1 MSTPEPLARLIAQFA
16 TLPGVGSKSARRM
29 AYHLLNRPP
38 EELREMGSLLSE
50 LPDKVFPCSVCF
62 SWTEKERC
70 AICSD
75 PKRDQQ
81 VLCIVEKASD
91 IEPFERSGIFRGL
104 YHVLGGHI
112 SPLDGIGPDQLHI
125 APLMERLDGVREAI
139 LATGATA
146 EGESTALY
154 LERLLTKRGVEV
166 TRLARGIPVGAD
178 LEYLDVQ
185 TLVRAFQARGSA

>member
-1 MSTPEPLARLIAQFA
+1 MSTPDPLAQLIARFA

-29 AYHLLNRPP
+29 AYHLLNRPA
-38 EELREMGSLLSE
+38 EELREMGALLSG
-50 LPDKVFPCSVCF
+50 LPDKVFPCSTCF
-62 SWTEKERC
+62 SWTESEQCSIC
-70 AICSD
+70 AD
-75 PKRDQQ
+75 PKRDQR
-81 VLCIVEKASD
+81 VICIVEKASD
-91 IEPFERSGIFRGL
+91 IEPFERSGIYRGL

-125 APLMERLDGVREAI
+125 APLMERLDGVGEAI

-146 EGESTALY
+146 EGEATALY
-154 LERLLTKRGVEV
+154 LERLLAKHGVVV

-185 TLVRAFQARGSA
+185 TLVRAFQARGNA